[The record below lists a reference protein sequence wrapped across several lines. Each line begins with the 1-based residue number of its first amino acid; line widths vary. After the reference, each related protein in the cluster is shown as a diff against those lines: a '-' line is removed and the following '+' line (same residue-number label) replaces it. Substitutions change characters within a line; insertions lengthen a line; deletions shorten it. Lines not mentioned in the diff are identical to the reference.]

1 MEAWT
6 LAEQCRAASPVM
18 VKDAEQAIL
27 GAFRSPIAQGHSDN
41 IKTLGW
47 VTDIG
52 IIFKAPQLIKGAFE
66 IVKQG
71 FSAPAAQEN

>member
-1 MEAWT
+1 MEAWA
-6 LAEQCRAASPVM
+6 LAKQCRAASPV
-18 VKDAEQAIL
+18 VKDAEWAIL

-41 IKTLGW
+41 IKTSGW

>member
-1 MEAWT
+1 MEAWA

-18 VKDAEQAIL
+18 VKDAEWAIL
-27 GAFRSPIAQGHSDN
+27 GGFRSPIAQGHSDN

-47 VTDIG
+47 DTDIG
-52 IIFKAPQLIKGAFE
+52 IISKAPQLIKGAFE